1 MLTKLKLALLI
12 AAPLVAGATTYAVA
26 QGDGPTRKELI
37 QKFDQ
42 NGDGKLDDAER
53 AQMKAALA
61 AQRAEHHQEMLAK
74 YDTNHDGK
82 LDPAERKAM
91 RDAKL
96 TERFQ
101 AMDRNGDGKLSLEEF
116 KAGAGAK
123 HGFHRHGRRGHG
135 HPHRAVMGN
144 DGGTGAGNGISR

>member
-37 QKFDQ
+37 QKFDK

-53 AQMKAALA
+53 AQMKAAFEA
-61 AQRAEHHQEMLAK
+61 KRAEHHKEMLAK
-74 YDTNHDGK
+74 YDTNKDGK
-82 LDPAERKAM
+82 LDAAEKKVM

-101 AMDRNGDGKLSLEEF
+101 AMDKDGDGKLTLDEF

-123 HGFHRHGRRGHG
+123 QGFHRHGRHGHG
-135 HPHRAVMGN
+135 HPHRAVMN
-144 DGGTGAGNGISR
+144 GGSGTTGGNGTR